1 MFRVLK
7 GTLPAICFVGSFAMG
22 AGGANAAVLYESV
35 PDLYVAPTHLYC
47 STCNAFYNHR
57 QYDTFSLASGATINS
72 VTFNIENDSVLS
84 IPSSLQIGFFQVA
97 NGMPGSSVGSFT
109 VTPAMFSSQVDTGFG
124 ERKVS
129 TVTVPISL
137 VLAAGTFDISF
148 YSASGLGVGAYS
160 GGSGLLAQ
168 TQPFYP
174 GPTFLTHPGESL
186 GFELDGAAV
195 SATPLPAALPLFP
208 SGLGALGL
216 FGWRR
221 KRKAVAALAV

>member
-1 MFRVLK
+1 MLRVLK
-7 GTLPAICFVGSFAMG
+7 ITLPAICFIGSLGMG
-22 AGGANAAVLYESV
+22 AGGANASALYQSV
-35 PDLYVAPTHLYC
+35 PDLYAAPTHLYC
-47 STCNAFYNHR
+47 STCNAAYNQR
-57 QYDTFSLASGATINS
+57 QYDTFSLATGGTITS
-72 VTFNIENDSVLS
+72 VTFNIENDSILS
-84 IPSSLQIGFFQVA
+84 IPASLQIGFFQVA
-97 NGMPGSSVGSFT
+97 GAMPGSPVGSFT

-137 VLAAGTFDISF
+137 MLAAGTFDISF
-148 YSASGLGVGAYS
+148 YSASGLGVAAYS

-195 SATPLPAALPLFP
+195 SATPLPAALPLFA

-221 KRKAVAALAV
+221 KRKAVATLAA